1 MSRPLRVVSTLVV
14 LALAFTYVLLK
25 IDVHETARIIRSAD
39 PLWVALSVV
48 LIFVMILPMSWRWQ
62 QLLRAREIRESLAWL
77 MRAYFVGFTV
87 GQVLPTSVG
96 GDASRIYETAKRH
109 RGEVAAITGS
119 VLVERALGGVVTL
132 LLAAVGF
139 LLAIGRYPIGAYLW
153 IEFLLV
159 FGAIVLGFVFF
170 SHTAR
175 ERLVIFV
182 PLARKLRIERLARTI
197 YEGIHGYRNHR
208 GTLGVVSVATVVV
221 QIGGILSIYAAG
233 RAVGIHVSVL
243 AYVVLGPLL
252 FLVTLLPFTINGL
265 GVREAFFV
273 NFFAKLNVP
282 ADAAFA
288 CGFLFFLT
296 SLALALPGL
305 GILLREGFRR
315 HPAPDASI

>member
-1 MSRPLRVVSTLVV
+1 MVSTLVV

-139 LLAIGRYPIGAYLW
+139 LLATLGRYPIGAYLW

-182 PLARKLRIERLARTI
+182 PLRAQAAHRAARADDLRGHPWLPKSPGDARRLSSGR
-197 YEGIHGYRNHR
+197 HGRRADRRH
-208 GTLGVVSVATVVV
+208 SVP
-221 QIGGILSIYAAG
+221 IYAAG

-273 NFFAKLNVP
+273 NPFAKLNVP